1 MYSSPL
7 EKAPKS
13 QLAIEQPSTGGHWKL
28 PKRDAPLPKTR
39 SHSEMVG
46 VAQSR

>member
-1 MYSSPL
+1 MYSSPP

-13 QLAIEQPSTGGHWKL
+13 QLAIEQPSTGHWNL
-28 PKRDAPLPKTR
+28 PKKKKDAPLAKTR

-46 VAQSR
+46 MAQS